1 MESVISAVNDP
12 INGIVWGWPMVILIA
27 ATGILLMFGL
37 RLMPLQRLIFGV
49 RVWLQVDR
57 L

>member
-49 RVWLQVDR
+49 RVPAR
-57 L
+57 N